1 MLRKLFNAVDEN
13 YDRTINVQEF
23 SELAGIV
30 LKQTFEQ
37 IPLQIVNQFLG
48 AELLYDSHFT
58 SRPYEWNSERK
69 SLRGKIKKITQ
80 KRLTVA
86 SPILYTSLE
95 VNFAQIDK

>member
-37 IPLQIVNQFLG
+37 IPLQIVNQ
-48 AELLYDSHFT
+48 
-58 SRPYEWNSERK
+58 
-69 SLRGKIKKITQ
+69 SLAP
-80 KRLTVA
+80 L
-86 SPILYTSLE
+86 
-95 VNFAQIDK
+95 